1 MAQIKMKDMQGKEQ
15 GAVTLA
21 DSVFSVEPNIALI
34 HHVIKNQL
42 SSARQGTHKV
52 KGRSEVSGGGI
63 KPWSQKGTGRARQ
76 GSIRAVQWVGGGRAF
91 GPVPRTHI
99 KHSNKKE
106 VKAALRSVLSG
117 KAADGELII
126 LDKLTFTAPKTRDAK
141 KVIDALGL
149 ADKRIT
155 LVLPDDAICELLAFR
170 NLPKVSLI
178 SVSEANAHNLV
189 DNKCLVMTQDVAKK
203 LEEVLQ

>member
-1 MAQIKMKDMQGKEQ
+1 MSNIEMKDIKGKAQGSIQ
-15 GAVTLA
+15 LA
-21 DSVFSVEPNIALI
+21 DSVFAVEPNIPLI

-42 SSARQGTHKV
+42 SSERQGTHKV

-63 KPWSQKGTGRARQ
+63 KPWRQKGTGRARQ

-106 VKAALRSVLSG
+106 VKAAMRSVLSG
-117 KAADGELII
+117 KAKDGELII
-126 LDKLTFTAPKTRDAK
+126 LDKLSFNAPKTREAK
-141 KVIDALGL
+141 SVIDALGL

-155 LVLPDDAICELLAFR
+155 LVLPDDAIAELLSFR
-170 NLPKVSLI
+170 NLPNCTLI

-189 DNKCLVMTQDVAKK
+189 NNKCLVMTQEVAKK